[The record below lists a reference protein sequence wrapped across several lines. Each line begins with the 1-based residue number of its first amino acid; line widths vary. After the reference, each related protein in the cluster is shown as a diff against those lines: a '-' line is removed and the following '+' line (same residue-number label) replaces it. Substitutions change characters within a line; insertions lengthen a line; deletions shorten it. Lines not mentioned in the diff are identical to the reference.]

1 MKFIKVPGSFV
12 VAIAAMMAF
21 AAGASATTVSSTTG
35 GPAET
40 PAIHAVNQTG
50 HVIISNPIANI
61 SCSATFEAKV
71 EAHGGEA
78 VEGKLYLTPVHRL
91 YKFLARHTRSRQMDN
106 YPDWSI
112 YRQNKVGQNKI
123 HNDTFRCQLY
133 LCSRRNR
140 SGNRCRRK
148 PRHTGNQRQHS
159 DQRIGKQ
166 RPLRYRQ
173 RNRVGQLRDDSA
185 AVDQSVAVQS

>member
-40 PAIHAVNQTG
+40 PAIHAVNETG

-78 VEGKLYLTPVHRL
+78 VEGSYTSSSFTGCTNSWHVTHDPGKWTIIRTGPYTARTKWDKT
-91 YKFLARHTRSRQMDN
+91 KFTTTRFGVSCTYVAEETEAGTDVGGN
-106 YPDWSI
+106 PATLEINASI
-112 YRQNKVGQNKI
+112 PISASESSG
-123 HNDTFRCQLY
+123 
-133 LCSRRNR
+133 LC
-140 SGNRCRRK
+140 G
-148 PRHTGNQRQHS
+148 TGNATVS
-159 DQRIGKQ
+159 GSFVTTA
-166 RPLRYRQ
+166 PLWI
-173 RNRVGQLRDDSA
+173 NP
-185 AVDQSVAVQS
+185 